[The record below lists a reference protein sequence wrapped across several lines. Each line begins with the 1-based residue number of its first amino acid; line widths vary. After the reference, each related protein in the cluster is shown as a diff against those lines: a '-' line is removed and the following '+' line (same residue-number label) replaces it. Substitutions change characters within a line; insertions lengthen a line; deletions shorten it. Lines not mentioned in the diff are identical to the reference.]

1 MIITQMMTPTNP
13 LEIHFEYLGKQ
24 LVLDVEL
31 IALVDYDGDIEIEYG
46 AIIDGQM
53 MLFHVDGT
61 DVTLH
66 KKMIPILQF
75 QTVMDKKKQAREG
88 YGL

>member
-1 MIITQMMTPTNP
+1 MIITQMMPPTNP
-13 LEIHFEYLGKQ
+13 LEIHFEYLGKP

-53 MLFHVDGT
+53 VLFNVDGT
-61 DVTLH
+61 DVSLH